1 MYKLLYV
8 YIYIF
13 YLNWCDAYITLSAK
27 RVKIEA
33 SITVNMIDALCWIP
47 LMKKFLVVDHFGL
60 SHPHP
65 NFTDLSVNLQS
76 CLTQKMALKYFKGD
90 LLQFGAVE
98 EAKTQ

>member
-1 MYKLLYV
+1 M

-33 SITVNMIDALCWIP
+33 SITLNMIDALCWIP